1 MSLQVFLQAQLLGA
15 EEFLAAS
22 SVEHQDDAAD
32 FIGRSAWLSLI
43 CEVLPRALLSEL
55 KLSRMLLGS
64 SSAEQFFLVLAED
77 EIPRANEF
85 LQSADAALGEI
96 SQGTLHLH
104 WASTENLGAWPVARK
119 RLDDAL
125 SARRSAPLS
134 RQADASAFFA
144 PFVEGPAT
152 GSSNYFST
160 FAEKLASASS
170 VGWSPDYPARLLWD
184 EGQYSWPLKEQ
195 SAEEDEG
202 ILFPRRFAMD
212 EDATRT
218 SSLAELAERGE
229 GNPGWGVLR
238 GDVDQFEARL
248 KRAATIEEHIHLSVL
263 FKKFI
268 AGELAFLCTLPEF
281 WRRVT
286 ILYRGGDD
294 FAIVGSWDALIALA
308 RELHRV
314 FETFA
319 EENLQSFAGV
329 ESKTISMAL
338 AIAPETSTPLSVVF
352 EEAGLHLR
360 GTKAN
365 EPGSFYLFGKTLEW
379 KRLSDAEELKSSLVR
394 MVRDFGFAREYIDDL
409 AAVYRDS
416 FSARAVR
423 RGKTVRADKPW
434 RTYMRVSQV
443 IPPSRGKEL
452 ANLRNVVITHLLGKK
467 TAGLKL
473 RPSARV
479 GLEWARL
486 AAGL

>member
-1 MSLQVFLQAQLLGA
+1 
-15 EEFLAAS
+15 
-22 SVEHQDDAAD
+22 
-32 FIGRSAWLSLI
+32 
-43 CEVLPRALLSEL
+43 
-55 KLSRMLLGS
+55 
-64 SSAEQFFLVLAED
+64 
-77 EIPRANEF
+77 
-85 LQSADAALGEI
+85 
-96 SQGTLHLH
+96 
-104 WASTENLGAWPVARK
+104 
-119 RLDDAL
+119 
-125 SARRSAPLS
+125 
-134 RQADASAFFA
+134 
-144 PFVEGPAT
+144 
-152 GSSNYFST
+152 
-160 FAEKLASASS
+160 
-170 VGWSPDYPARLLWD
+170 
-184 EGQYSWPLKEQ
+184 
-195 SAEEDEG
+195 
-202 ILFPRRFAMD
+202 MD

-218 SSLAELAERGE
+218 SSLAELAERGD

-281 WRRVT
+281 WRRIT

-294 FAIVGSWDALIALA
+294 FAVVGSWDALIALA

-338 AIAPETSTPLSVVF
+338 AIAPEIESSLASVF
-352 EEAGLHLR
+352 EEAGLRLR

-394 MVRDFGFAREYIDDL
+394 MVRDFGFARDYIDDL

-416 FSARAVR
+416 FSARAAR
-423 RGKTVRADKPW
+423 RGKSVRADKPW
-434 RTYMRVSQV
+434 RTYMRVSRV
-443 IPPSRGKEL
+443 IPPTRGKEL
-452 ANLRNVVITHLLGKK
+452 TNLRNTVITHLLGKK

-486 AAGL
+486 AAGT